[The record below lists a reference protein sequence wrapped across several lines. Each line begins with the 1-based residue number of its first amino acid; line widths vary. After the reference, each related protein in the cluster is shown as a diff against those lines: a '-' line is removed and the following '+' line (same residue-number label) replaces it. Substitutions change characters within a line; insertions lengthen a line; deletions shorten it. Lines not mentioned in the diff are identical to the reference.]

1 MFIKRKR
8 AMRKIPWMAGGVR
21 EDLEDPLVYVAFAGF
36 IYWTMICAFSYALMG
51 GWGGTRSF
59 SADFILLCSVGYAIY
74 GLLLGLEYKFFG
86 RVRFLPW
93 LDGKKPV
100 RDIFLLLLFTS
111 FPVAGYFS
119 SPLYQ

>member
-8 AMRKIPWMAGGVR
+8 AMRKIPWMAEGVR

-36 IYWTMICAFSYALMG
+36 IYWTFLCALTYALMG

-59 SADFILLCSVGYAIY
+59 SAFFILFCSGGYAFY
-74 GLLLGLEYKFFG
+74 GLLLWLEYKFFG

-111 FPVAGYFS
+111 FPLAYYFIFVMR
-119 SPLYQ
+119 

>member
-36 IYWTMICAFSYALMG
+36 IYWTIICALSYALMG
-51 GWGGTRSF
+51 GWGGTRNLNAF
-59 SADFILLCSVGYAIY
+59 FILSILGGYAAY
-74 GLLLGLEYKFFG
+74 GLLLSLEYLFFG
-86 RVRFLPW
+86 RARFLPW

-111 FPVAGYFS
+111 FPLAYYFIFVMR
-119 SPLYQ
+119 

>member
-8 AMRKIPWMAGGVR
+8 AMRKISWMAGGVR

-36 IYWTMICAFSYALMG
+36 IYWTIICALSYALMG

-59 SADFILLCSVGYAIY
+59 SAYFILLCSVGYAIY
-74 GLLLGLEYKFFG
+74 GLLLWLEYKFFG

-111 FPVAGYFS
+111 FPLAYYFIFVMR
-119 SPLYQ
+119 